1 MDSASEVRRRNE
13 ELARQINSE
22 ARANPQSPYA
32 GKFVGLA
39 NGQLVVVAD
48 SLEEVVQGLDEV
60 EADPQRTFC
69 MEAGLD
75 YDAVQHIWGTC

>member
-1 MDSASEVRRRNE
+1 MNSASDVRRHNE
-13 ELARQINSE
+13 ELAQQINRD

-39 NGQLVVVAD
+39 NGQLIVVAD
-48 SLEEVVQGLDEV
+48 SLEEVVQRLEEV

-69 MEAGLD
+69 IEAGLD
-75 YDAVQHIWGTC
+75 YDAVQHIWGAW